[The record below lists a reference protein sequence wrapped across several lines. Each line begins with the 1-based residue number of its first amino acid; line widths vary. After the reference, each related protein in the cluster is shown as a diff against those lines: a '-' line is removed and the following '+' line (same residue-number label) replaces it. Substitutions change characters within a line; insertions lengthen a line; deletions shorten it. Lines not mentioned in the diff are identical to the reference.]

1 MATKLSLK
9 EISFSYKNAIGEFYP
24 TKTDTFFSKIVA
36 RSLQIYFSIF
46 VNILNFKNI
55 PARIFEKKNSAETKF
70 NPIKINLINENK
82 ANLFKNGWCYIENFF
97 DEETYSSLL
106 KHWPKKCFFDLSKK
120 PIKYYYFGFCS
131 TDKVKP
137 KYIDKNPYFSYFYN
151 YLFSSKAAEIF
162 TSFLNEEHEQKRS
175 FSHKSVLCSFALEK
189 SYLIPHMDGISKKS
203 LSRKTFNFIY
213 FLDGNNN
220 SPEYSGATGIYSD
233 NEFKHKV
240 FVPHN
245 LKNSCLIYDSS
256 DNFFHGFKAIKK
268 NGYRKAITFQYFSE
282 NLIK

>member
-82 ANLFKNGWCYIENFF
+82 DNLFKNGWCYIENFF

-106 KHWPKKCFFDLSKK
+106 
-120 PIKYYYFGFCS
+120 
-131 TDKVKP
+131 
-137 KYIDKNPYFSYFYN
+137 
-151 YLFSSKAAEIF
+151 IF
-162 TSFLNEEHEQKRS
+162 LWN
-175 FSHKSVLCSFALEK
+175 
-189 SYLIPHMDGISKKS
+189 D
-203 LSRKTFNFIY
+203 
-213 FLDGNNN
+213 
-220 SPEYSGATGIYSD
+220 
-233 NEFKHKV
+233 
-240 FVPHN
+240 
-245 LKNSCLIYDSS
+245 
-256 DNFFHGFKAIKK
+256 
-268 NGYRKAITFQYFSE
+268 
-282 NLIK
+282 